1 MTKTNLNTLQ
11 TGISEHRFVWP
22 SPPYFD
28 LPANDP
34 TSAPE
39 QCVIDLL
46 NGTHLSGRLVRVLP
60 DETLVEI
67 RAEQAPKNQTIGF
80 AAFRRLT
87 LPRPMAIRKH
97 EGLPGAAA
105 GVYLPEEKFQ
115 SFVIDYHNGETFV
128 GETAGF
134 VSESH
139 GLFLFVPDTEDTVLR
154 CFIPQAALQDFR
166 IGDLIGAI
174 LVEKKIASAAQIDA
188 ALEEQR
194 KLRAQKLGELLT
206 ERQVVTP
213 EELSKSIRH
222 TSTRPIL
229 RLGETLIEMGLLTE
243 AELQDALEQQKG
255 QRRKPLG
262 ELLIEMGAVD
272 RDTVRMVMAH
282 KIGIPFVNLREFKVQ
297 RDVLPLVPASMVWR
311 HGILPIHKTDREL
324 VIAMSDPTSM
334 PFATELR
341 FLTGLQVVPAIAE
354 EEALKEAIGQ
364 SYGEKTEPV
373 VHAAEMERSM
383 DKSDNLAFYHSALK
397 ESVYQSF
404 GENTESVIHAVEME
418 QSKDKPDNP
427 AYYQWPALEP
437 SPDDLMGMLEEKNS
451 GFEVVED
458 SVNDSDNVLIDIVNK
473 IIVDALAQQASDIHV
488 ETYPGKKN
496 IRIRF
501 RKDGVMADY
510 MELPPKFRSALL
522 SRIKTMGQVDS
533 ADRRKPQDG
542 RIDFKRFGP
551 AQAELRVSTIPTANG
566 LEDAVM
572 SIVAAAAPLAIDALG
587 LEPKELAQLKQLL
600 LKPLGLILVCGP
612 AGSGRTT
619 TLHSALSC
627 INTPERKIWTAEDPI
642 EITQQG
648 LRQVQIDPRTGWT
661 FAEALRSFLR
671 LDPDVIM
678 LGEMQDEET
687 LKLGLEA
694 ALTGHLVLSTL
705 RADDAVESVVRLL
718 DMGADPF
725 QTADALL
732 GVLAQRFARRLCPA
746 CRTPYA
752 PSADEFHALAQE
764 YCTGTSLDPGAEVER
779 WKNSFGAEDRQL
791 TLYAAKG
798 CTECGQTGYKG
809 RLGIHELL
817 AAQPAIKRQ
826 IRSKASA
833 GDILDAALAAG
844 MRTLKQNGM
853 EKMLRGETDMQQ
865 VRAVCA

>member
-1 MTKTNLNTLQ
+1 MTKSKLNQLQ
-11 TGISEHRFVWP
+11 TGNPVRGFVWP

-34 TSAPE
+34 ASAPE

-46 NGTHLSGRLVRVLP
+46 NGTHLSGRLLRVLP

-67 RAEQAPKNQTIGF
+67 RSEQAPKNQTIDF

-97 EGLPGAAA
+97 EGLPGTAA
-105 GVYLPEEKFQ
+105 GVYLPDEKFQ

-139 GLFLFVPDTEDTVLR
+139 GLFLFMPDTEDTVLR
-154 CFIPQAALQDFR
+154 CFIPQAALEDFR
-166 IGDLIGAI
+166 IGDLIGSI
-174 LVEKKIASAAQIDA
+174 LVAKKIASAAQIDT

-206 ERQVVTP
+206 EKQVVTP
-213 EELSKSIRH
+213 EQLSASIRH

-229 RLGETLIEMGLLTE
+229 KLGEALTELGLLTE
-243 AELQDALEQQKG
+243 TELHDALEQQKG

-341 FLTGLQVVPAIAE
+341 FLTGLQIVPAIAE
-354 EEALKEAIGQ
+354 EQVLKECIRQ

-373 VHAAEMERSM
+373 TNAKAIETSTLE
-383 DKSDNLAFYHSALK
+383 SDNLAFYNSALK
-397 ESVYQSF
+397 ES
-404 GENTESVIHAVEME
+404 IHRRYGANAEPGFQTVEMDG
-418 QSKDKPDNP
+418 SKDKTDDPVF
-427 AYYQWPALEP
+427 YRSTALDP
-437 SPDDLMGMLEEKNS
+437 SADDLVAQLEAADTRL
-451 GFEVVED
+451 EVVENY
-458 SVNDSDNVLIDIVNK
+458 VNESDTTLIQFINTM
-473 IIVDALAQQASDIHV
+473 ILDAHAQQASGIHL
-488 ETYPGKKN
+488 ETYPGRKN

-501 RKDGVMADY
+501 RKDGIMADY
-510 MELPPKFRSALL
+510 MELPPKFRNAILP
-522 SRIKTMGQVDS
+522 RIKTMSQIDVS
-533 ADRRKPQDG
+533 DRRRPQDG

-551 AQAELRVSTIPTANG
+551 AQVELRVSTIPTANG
-566 LEDAVM
+566 LEDVVM
-572 SIVAAAAPLAIDALG
+572 SILAPMNAIPIDDLG
-587 LEPKELAQLKQLL
+587 LETKELAELKQLL
-600 LKPLGLILVCGP
+600 LKPLGLVLVCGP
-612 AGSGRTT
+612 EGSGKTT
-619 TLHSALSC
+619 TLHAALSC
-627 INTPERKIWTAEDPI
+627 INTPARKIWTAEDPL
-642 EITQQG
+642 EITQEG
-648 LRQVQIDPRTGWT
+648 LRQVQVDPRIGWT

-678 LGEMQDEET
+678 VGEMQDQET
-687 LKLGLEA
+687 VKIGLEA
-694 ALTGHLVLSTL
+694 ALTGHLVLSAL
-705 RADDAVESVVRLL
+705 RADNAAEGVVRLL
-718 DMGADPF
+718 DVGADPF
-725 QTADALL
+725 QAADALL

-746 CRTPYA
+746 CRMPHA
-752 PSADEFHALAQE
+752 PSADDLRALAQE
-764 YCTGTSLDPGAEVER
+764 YCQGTSLDPDAEAER
-779 WKNSFGAEDRQL
+779 WRDSGGAKNRQL

-798 CTECGQTGYKG
+798 CGECGHSGYKG

-817 AAQPAIKRQ
+817 VAQPAIKRQ

-853 EKMLRGETDMQQ
+853 QKMLRGETDMEQ